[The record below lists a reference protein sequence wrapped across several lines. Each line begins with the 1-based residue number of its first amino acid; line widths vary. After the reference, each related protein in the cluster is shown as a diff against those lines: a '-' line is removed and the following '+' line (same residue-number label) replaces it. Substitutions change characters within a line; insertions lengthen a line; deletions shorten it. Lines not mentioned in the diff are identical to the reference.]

1 MAGRAAAGLD
11 INTLEF
17 GLLPP
22 HFDPDEEILSVA
34 DWESILPNYSSYY
47 PHSFRSVLP
56 FLLASLVYHRGWL
69 IGNGADLKGHL
80 QEKHPFR
87 ASRVVADGW
96 LGKLKDKVHLGTMSN
111 PVTKLTASGIPP
123 HLGLTNEIQKLG
135 IRIGTLEQA
144 MTDACD
150 SVPEKVATLLE
161 QRIAIDGVNPVTRA
175 DLENLQSS
183 VVRDVGVLLQDH
195 FRANVIPPEPQAEPA
210 APQPQEYPGGK
221 LMDNGYRV
229 WWYAP
234 RA

>member
-1 MAGRAAAGLD
+1 
-11 INTLEF
+11 
-17 GLLPP
+17 
-22 HFDPDEEILSVA
+22 
-34 DWESILPNYSSYY
+34 
-47 PHSFRSVLP
+47 
-56 FLLASLVYHRGWL
+56 
-69 IGNGADLKGHL
+69 
-80 QEKHPFR
+80 
-87 ASRVVADGW
+87 
-96 LGKLKDKVHLGTMSN
+96 MSN

-221 LMDNGYRV
+221 LMENGYRV